1 MRPTI
6 NHLHKFYHSPLGKR
20 VAKSLQNQVNDWWPD
35 NHALSLVGLGFPL
48 PVLPSLQTN
57 TEKTVALMPARQ
69 GASVWQR
76 ADSDVLEDRRG
87 NLTAMV
93 ESSYLPLPDVSVD
106 RFVMLHLVEH
116 TVDLH
121 TSLREAWRVLK
132 PEGRL
137 LVIAPNR
144 ASIWARVENNPFAF
158 GRPFSRSQLNSILED
173 SQFETVH
180 SRHGLFFP
188 PSQRPTV
195 LKFSSAI
202 DRIGGK
208 IMPLAGGVI
217 FTESIKRMVIQP
229 PKGGMKA
236 RVLKRA
242 RIT

>member
-20 VAKSLQNQVNDWWPD
+20 VAKSLQIQVKDWWPN
-35 NHALSLVGLGFPL
+35 NHDLSLVGLGFPL
-48 PVLPSLQTN
+48 PVLPSLSEG
-57 TEKTVALMPARQ
+57 TERTLSFMPARQ
-69 GASVWQR
+69 GASRWQR
-76 ADSDVLEDRRG
+76 SDSTVQDDRRG

-116 TVDLH
+116 TVDLQ

-144 ASIWARVENNPFAF
+144 TSIWARVENNPFAF

-173 SQFETVH
+173 AQFEPLR

-188 PSQRPTV
+188 PSQRPTAI
-195 LKFSSAI
+195 KFSSAL
-202 DRIGGK
+202 DSIGGK

-217 FTESIKRMVIQP
+217 FGESIKRLVIP
-229 PKGGMKA
+229 PPQGGIKA
-236 RVLKRA
+236 RVFQRVKS
-242 RIT
+242 T